1 MLESLRVTL
10 VYMSGYVNTER
21 REGMKNP
28 ASIPQPKLRNP
39 IVRGRNTGNV
49 RQGNKPYLRFRR
61 RMRRDLF

>member
-1 MLESLRVTL
+1 
-10 VYMSGYVNTER
+10 MSGYVNTER